1 MDEQIPSAT
10 GPADPG
16 SPAATPD
23 EKVPP
28 RLWLGL
34 TAMALAAMMLG
45 VDAMVVTVANPTISA
60 ELGATLTQLQ
70 WVTTGYMLA
79 YAALLVAAG
88 KVGDRYGHRKVFL
101 AGIIGFVVS
110 SVLVGLSHN
119 IEALVAWRV
128 LQGMCGATLMP
139 SALAILRLTFPP
151 SKIKIAIGV
160 FIGTFA
166 LSSAGGPFFGG
177 LIVEYAGWR
186 WAFFI
191 NVIGGAVTLLMAS
204 TLIRAVPP
212 ADARRGLDLPGIA
225 LVAVSLATLVYGI
238 TEVPVAGW
246 TGFAPLACFVVSAV
260 LIVLLVLRERTTAE
274 PLLPPR
280 LFRSR
285 TFVAGNLILLVSSGL
300 MFSVWFYLSLFLQ
313 NVQGAGP
320 LDTGLRLLPIPAAG
334 IVVAPLSGLLNQKFG
349 PRLPL
354 ALGLLLCVVSLFGLS
369 RVGVDDGYSSIWP
382 FLVTLGMSMSF
393 VVPVGTEAVVSS
405 APKRLAGVASGVG
418 ETMDSLGPALGVA
431 SLGTALTV
439 VVQGDWEERLE
450 AAGLP
455 ADTLAQA
462 RDGVQSVA
470 QGVAPEG
477 LGEAVAR
484 LAQETYTSGLH
495 AVLLGSVVVVL
506 VFVPLIMLIKPTDPE
521 AEDAA
526 DAAEASEGTAAT
538 AGEAAR

>member
-1 MDEQIPSAT
+1 MDEQTTDAA
-10 GPADPG
+10 GPA
-16 SPAATPD
+16 APD

-34 TAMALAAMMLG
+34 AAMALAAMMLG

-119 IEALVAWRV
+119 IEALIAWRV

-177 LIVEYAGWR
+177 LVVEYAGWR

-191 NVIGGAVTLLMAS
+191 NVIGGAVTLLLAS

-212 ADARRGLDLPGIA
+212 ADAKRGLDVPGIA

-238 TEVPVAGW
+238 SEVPVAGW
-246 TGFAPLACFVVSAV
+246 TGFVPLACFVVSAA
-260 LIVLLVLRERTTAE
+260 LIVLLVLRERTTTE

-313 NVQGAGP
+313 NVQGSGP

-349 PRLPL
+349 PKLPL

-369 RVGVDDGYSSIWP
+369 RVGVDDGYASIWP
-382 FLVTLGMSMSF
+382 FLVTLGMSMSL

-431 SLGTALTV
+431 SLGTALSV
-439 VVQGDWEERLE
+439 IVQGDWNERLE
-450 AAGLP
+450 AARLP

-462 RDGVQSVA
+462 RDDVQSVA
-470 QGVAPEG
+470 QGVAPGG
-477 LGEAVAR
+477 LGETVAR
-484 LAQETYTSGLH
+484 IAHETYTSGLH
-495 AVLLGSVVVVL
+495 TVLLGSVVVVL
-506 VFVPLIMLIKPTDPE
+506 VFIPLILLIKPTDPE

-526 DAAEASEGTAAT
+526 DAAEAAEGTTAT